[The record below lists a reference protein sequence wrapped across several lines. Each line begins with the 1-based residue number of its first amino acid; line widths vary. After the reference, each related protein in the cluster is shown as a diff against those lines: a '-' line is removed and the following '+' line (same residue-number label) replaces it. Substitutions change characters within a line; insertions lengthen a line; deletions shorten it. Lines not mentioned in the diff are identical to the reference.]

1 MRDRM
6 ENGPEM
12 WGLPEPENRPAQKQ
26 TEARPRISDILA
38 ANPWVFRCARLGYAS
53 NGLLYVIVGSTA
65 ALAAVNVGG
74 RVRGT
79 RGALNLLV
87 AQPYGRLAVTF
98 VAVGL
103 CGFILRCFVQ
113 IFVLPTI
120 GVPPKPSMRVLRRTG
135 CALTGLAHIG
145 IALSALQLTLGLP
158 VMNSDGG
165 TPKPDWVT
173 LLLTWKL
180 LNGWLTMLA
189 GLGIISMA
197 VYQFYVALN
206 RRFTID
212 LQLERM
218 SHRISRAAFVCGVM
232 GHAGRGVAFFIVG
245 AFLVYAGWY
254 VEEVEAR
261 SLGDIIRMLE
271 VQPFGAWVLI
281 TIATGLIAYGLF
293 LLLVAWYL
301 RRVASW

>member
-1 MRDRM
+1 MEGNPELPATRDAGL
-6 ENGPEM
+6 NPE
-12 WGLPEPENRPAQKQ
+12 QKQ
-26 TEARPRISDILA
+26 TEARPRISDLLA

-53 NGLLYVIVGSTA
+53 NGLLYVIVGSTV

-74 RVRGT
+74 RMRGT
-79 RGALNLLV
+79 RGALDLLV
-87 AQPYGRLAVTF
+87 TQPFGRLAVTL
-98 VAVGL
+98 VAIGL

-113 IFVLPTI
+113 VFVLPTI
-120 GVPPKPSMRVLRRTG
+120 GVPPKPFMRVLRRTG
-135 CALTGLAHIG
+135 CAVSGLAHIG
-145 IALSALQLTLGLP
+145 IALTALQMTLGLTVTSP
-158 VMNSDGG
+158 DEG
-165 TPKPDWVT
+165 TPRPDWVT
-173 LLLTWKL
+173 LLLTWRPMD
-180 LNGWLTMLA
+180 GWLTMLA
-189 GLGIISMA
+189 GLVVVGMA

-218 SHRISRAAFVCGVM
+218 SHRIKRAAFACGVT

-245 AFLVYAGWY
+245 MFLVYAGWY
-254 VEEVEAR
+254 VEEVESR

-271 VQPFGAWVLI
+271 LQPFGVWVLV